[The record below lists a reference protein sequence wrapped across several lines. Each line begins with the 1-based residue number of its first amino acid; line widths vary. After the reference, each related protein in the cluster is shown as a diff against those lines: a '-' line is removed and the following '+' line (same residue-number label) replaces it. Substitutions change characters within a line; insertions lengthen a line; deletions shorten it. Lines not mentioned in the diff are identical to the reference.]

1 MMKEVYPVIFTKN
14 KGMILIEVPD
24 LQILTQGKNLP
35 DAVAMARDAI
45 GLKGISLEDDG
56 LPIPGPSDLEEID
69 LEKAAFAKEG
79 KTFVSLVDIDFEIY
93 RKMLDEKMVRKNV
106 TIPNWLNTKAEALK
120 INVSGVLQEA
130 LMERIGGR

>member
-1 MMKEVYPVIFTKN
+1 MKEVYPVIFTKSE
-14 KGMILIEVPD
+14 GMILIEVPD

-45 GLKGISLEDDG
+45 GLKGISLKDAG
-56 LPIPGPSDLEEID
+56 LLIPKSSEIEQID
-69 LEKAAFAKEG
+69 LNSGTFADKG
-79 KTFVSLVDIDFEIY
+79 KSFVTLVDIDFEIY

-106 TIPNWLNTKAEALK
+106 TIPNWLNVKAEELK

-130 LMERIGGR
+130 LMERVGGR